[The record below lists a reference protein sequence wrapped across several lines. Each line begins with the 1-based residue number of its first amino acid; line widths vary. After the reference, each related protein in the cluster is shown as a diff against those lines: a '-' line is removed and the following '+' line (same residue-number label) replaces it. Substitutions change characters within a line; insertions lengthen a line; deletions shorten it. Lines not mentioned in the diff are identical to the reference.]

1 MTQRVTFLS
10 LNKRINVVSEEINL
24 DNRQEKMYEMEA
36 LMRHVYKKL
45 RQEMNLIYD
54 NEISRNEFF
63 ILKKLYEHGPQ
74 KSSDLSKMLNVS
86 ASHIT
91 AVTDSLIEKEWIE
104 RVRSNNDR
112 RIVVIHLTNEGK
124 QTLEL
129 FEKRKTDFLLE
140 KFSDLSNEDI
150 ESFIKL
156 FNKMLNK

>member
-1 MTQRVTFLS
+1 
-10 LNKRINVVSEEINL
+10 
-24 DNRQEKMYEMEA
+24 MYEMEA

-63 ILKKLYEHGPQ
+63 ILKKLFEQGPQ

-91 AVTDSLIEKEWIE
+91 AVTDSLIEKKWIE
-104 RVRSNNDR
+104 RVRSKNDR
-112 RIVVIHLTNEGK
+112 RIVVIHLTNDGK

-140 KFSDLSNEDI
+140 KFSNLSNDDI
-150 ESFIKL
+150 ENFIKL
-156 FNKMLNK
+156 FNKMLNN